1 MTADSP
7 LRPYAA
13 MSNDPQHIQSPARVA
28 LPRVARLEIDCE
40 RLEQM
45 WQLTPAQRIRAAY
58 RGNFTL
64 GEMLRWAA
72 RAPHEVPLVNGEFF
86 FISYFETDDDDD

>member
-1 MTADSP
+1 
-7 LRPYAA
+7 
-13 MSNDPQHIQSPARVA
+13 MSNDPQHNHTQAASPTRAT
-28 LPRVARLEIDCE
+28 LPSVARLDIDSE

-64 GEMLRWAA
+64 AEMLRWAA
-72 RAPHEVPLVNGEFF
+72 RTPDEVPLVNDEFF

>member
-1 MTADSP
+1 MSDTTPRKQEAGRAHKVTS
-7 LRPYAA
+7 LRV
-13 MSNDPQHIQSPARVA
+13 D
-28 LPRVARLEIDCE
+28 DE

-45 WQLTPAQRIRAAY
+45 WALAPAERLAAARNGQL
-58 RGNFTL
+58 TL

-86 FISYFETDDDDD
+86 FITALSADVDED

>member
-1 MTADSP
+1 MSSAPPHTRSP
-7 LRPYAA
+7 AA
-13 MSNDPQHIQSPARVA
+13 SPARAA
-28 LPRVARLEIDCE
+28 LPRVARLDIDHE

-45 WQLTPAQRIRAAY
+45 WQLTPAQRVRAAY

-86 FISYFETDDDDD
+86 FISYFQADDND

>member
-1 MTADSP
+1 
-7 LRPYAA
+7 
-13 MSNDPQHIQSPARVA
+13 MSNDPPHIQSPAASPSRAV
-28 LPRVARLEIDCE
+28 LPRVARLDIDRE
-40 RLEQM
+40 RVEQM